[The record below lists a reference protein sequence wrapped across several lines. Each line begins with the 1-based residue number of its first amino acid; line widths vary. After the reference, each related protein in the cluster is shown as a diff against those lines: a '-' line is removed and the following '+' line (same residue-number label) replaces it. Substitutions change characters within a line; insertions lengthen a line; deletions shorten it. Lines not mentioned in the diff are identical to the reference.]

1 MRLDNGC
8 YRKRVCSALSK
19 LFCACLRG
27 CRVSVTV
34 RMVEPDDENAWAE
47 LYTGYRA
54 FYRLPEDPDAVAR
67 TWQWVRDGEHG
78 LVGLVGVDQDDRPV
92 ALANLRW
99 FARPS
104 SATMGL
110 YLDDLFTAREARGS
124 GAANALLKEAAAH
137 AGDRGGS
144 VVRWITAA
152 DNTTARSVYDV
163 HAISTPWVTYDMK
176 PTV

>member
-1 MRLDNGC
+1 
-8 YRKRVCSALSK
+8 
-19 LFCACLRG
+19 
-27 CRVSVTV
+27 
-34 RMVEPDDENAWAE
+34 MVEPRDQVAWLD
-47 LYTGYRA
+47 LYAGYRA
-54 FYRLPEDPDAVAR
+54 FYRLPEDANAVAT

-78 LVGLVGVDQDDRPV
+78 LVGLVAVDDNDRPI

-110 YLDDLFTAREARGS
+110 YLDDLFTAPEARGG
-124 GAANALLKEAAAH
+124 GAASALLERAAAR
-137 AGDRGGS
+137 ASEGGGS

-152 DNTTARSVYDV
+152 DNATARSVYDS
-163 HAISTPWVTYDMK
+163 HAVATRWVTYDMK

>member
-1 MRLDNGC
+1 MSITI
-8 YRKRVCSALSK
+8 RVVESK
-19 LFCACLRG
+19 
-27 CRVSVTV
+27 
-34 RMVEPDDENAWAE
+34 DETAWAE
-47 LYTGYRA
+47 LYSGYRA
-54 FYRLPEDPDAVAR
+54 FYRLPEDSVSVAR

-78 LVGLVGVDQDDRPV
+78 LLGLVAVDDDDQPV

-110 YLDDLFTAREARGS
+110 YLDDLFTSPEARGS
-124 GAANALLKEAAAH
+124 GAASALLNEAAAR
-137 AGDRGGS
+137 AGERGAS

-152 DNTTARSVYDV
+152 DNATARSVYDSYAV
-163 HAISTPWVTYDMK
+163 ATPWVTYDMK